1 MTTEIRTIIDLNVRR
16 YRDLLKSET
25 DPVKRR
31 TIANLL
37 AEEEVM
43 LADLLSEESKI
54 SPQRTRA
61 NGAAQ

>member
-1 MTTEIRTIIDLNVRR
+1 MTIEIRTIIDLNVRR

-31 TIANLL
+31 TITNLL

-54 SPQRTRA
+54 SPQPTRA
-61 NGAAQ
+61 KGAQ